1 MKGKVIKINGLWLF
15 IPLLIWVIIKT
26 FINSDLHIE
35 IFDKDFEK
43 ILLNNGASK
52 IICVRNTKTVYVEP
66 TAEYLL
72 KLIQES
78 SEKENIKKHK
88 KNILQTIKHNF
99 FKMFNVKKNVIFFMI
114 IPSIKVFNDN
124 FKEIQA
130 KLTEDKRIGYAV
142 REDTYWFNTIGK
154 VAYFLFTLLFI
165 YYILVSIGLMKGGKS
180 GIGGIFG
187 FGKSKAKLFDR
198 NSKNKIMFKD
208 VAGMQEVKQ
217 ELQEIVDYLKN
228 KYGIVKLGGKIPK
241 GVLLIGPPGNGK
253 TLLAKAVAGE
263 AEVPFFSLSG
273 SDFSEM
279 FYGVGSARVRSL
291 FEEAKS
297 VAPAIVFI
305 DEIDSIGKK
314 RGRRYSTND
323 DQENTLN
330 TLLTEMDGFADNSGV
345 IIMAATN
352 RVEMLDEAL
361 LRPGRF
367 DRQVQID
374 KPTIKDR
381 EAIFTLYI
389 KKIKTDESVDI
400 KRLSE
405 QTAEFSA
412 AEIANVCNEAALLAV
427 RNKHEK
433 VTWSDFQ
440 EAMDRTIGGIEKR
453 SRIVPE
459 EERKIIAYHEAGHA
473 VVSWFLKYAHP
484 LLKVTII
491 SRGEALG
498 YAQYTPKEQFI
509 RKKEEMIDELCSYL
523 GGRISEEIFFETQSS
538 GAVNDLENVCKIAY
552 NIVTVY
558 GMNDKI
564 GSISFNRYFNQ
575 REMYEG
581 KPYSEDTAKLIDNE
595 VRSLVDMCY
604 KRTQKLLEN
613 KKEQVKNLAE
623 ELLVKEVIY
632 KEDVEKIIGAR
643 EFAQE

>member
-72 KLIQES
+72 KLI
-78 SEKENIKKHK
+78 
-88 KNILQTIKHNF
+88 
-99 FKMFNVKKNVIFFMI
+99 MI

-352 RVEMLDEAL
+352 RVEMLDDNNK
-361 LRPGRF
+361 RP
-367 DRQVQID
+367 
-374 KPTIKDR
+374 
-381 EAIFTLYI
+381 
-389 KKIKTDESVDI
+389 
-400 KRLSE
+400 
-405 QTAEFSA
+405 
-412 AEIANVCNEAALLAV
+412 
-427 RNKHEK
+427 
-433 VTWSDFQ
+433 
-440 EAMDRTIGGIEKR
+440 
-453 SRIVPE
+453 
-459 EERKIIAYHEAGHA
+459 
-473 VVSWFLKYAHP
+473 
-484 LLKVTII
+484 
-491 SRGEALG
+491 
-498 YAQYTPKEQFI
+498 
-509 RKKEEMIDELCSYL
+509 
-523 GGRISEEIFFETQSS
+523 
-538 GAVNDLENVCKIAY
+538 
-552 NIVTVY
+552 
-558 GMNDKI
+558 
-564 GSISFNRYFNQ
+564 
-575 REMYEG
+575 
-581 KPYSEDTAKLIDNE
+581 
-595 VRSLVDMCY
+595 
-604 KRTQKLLEN
+604 
-613 KKEQVKNLAE
+613 
-623 ELLVKEVIY
+623 
-632 KEDVEKIIGAR
+632 
-643 EFAQE
+643 

>member
-1 MKGKVIKINGLWLF
+1 
-15 IPLLIWVIIKT
+15 
-26 FINSDLHIE
+26 
-35 IFDKDFEK
+35 
-43 ILLNNGASK
+43 
-52 IICVRNTKTVYVEP
+52 
-66 TAEYLL
+66 
-72 KLIQES
+72 
-78 SEKENIKKHK
+78 
-88 KNILQTIKHNF
+88 
-99 FKMFNVKKNVIFFMI
+99 MI

-217 ELQEIVDYLKN
+217 ELQEIVDYLKD
-228 KYGIVKLGGKIPK
+228 KYGIV
-241 GVLLIGPPGNGK
+241 GPPGNGK

-367 DRQVQID
+367 DRQVLVD

-381 EAIFTLYI
+381 EAIFNLYV
-389 KKIKTDESVDI
+389 KKIK
-400 KRLSE
+400 
-405 QTAEFSA
+405 
-412 AEIANVCNEAALLAV
+412 
-427 RNKHEK
+427 
-433 VTWSDFQ
+433 
-440 EAMDRTIGGIEKR
+440 
-453 SRIVPE
+453 
-459 EERKIIAYHEAGHA
+459 
-473 VVSWFLKYAHP
+473 
-484 LLKVTII
+484 
-491 SRGEALG
+491 
-498 YAQYTPKEQFI
+498 
-509 RKKEEMIDELCSYL
+509 
-523 GGRISEEIFFETQSS
+523 
-538 GAVNDLENVCKIAY
+538 
-552 NIVTVY
+552 
-558 GMNDKI
+558 
-564 GSISFNRYFNQ
+564 
-575 REMYEG
+575 
-581 KPYSEDTAKLIDNE
+581 
-595 VRSLVDMCY
+595 
-604 KRTQKLLEN
+604 
-613 KKEQVKNLAE
+613 
-623 ELLVKEVIY
+623 
-632 KEDVEKIIGAR
+632 
-643 EFAQE
+643 